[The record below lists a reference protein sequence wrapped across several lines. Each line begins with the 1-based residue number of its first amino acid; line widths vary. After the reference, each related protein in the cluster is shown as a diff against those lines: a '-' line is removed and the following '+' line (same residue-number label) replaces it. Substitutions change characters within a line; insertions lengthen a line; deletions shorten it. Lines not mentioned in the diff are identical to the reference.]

1 MEPMSFLF
9 NKDGRGEGKI
19 LFVAPE
25 ASPFAKAG
33 GLGEVMFALPRAL
46 QKLGYDVR
54 VMIPRYAGIDLDK
67 LHLTMEYAGLEV
79 PTGATGDKETEPEF
93 LTCNVRKYSPA
104 ERKGSKKK
112 LPVVTYFLEN
122 EEYYEKRSNVYGYS
136 DDAVRW
142 ALLCRGVLEFF
153 RKSKEWT
160 PDVIVASDWQT
171 GFLSQYL
178 RTEYKDNPTLS
189 SIATVFMIHNLYY
202 QGLFDHHFVSE
213 MEFDDGQSTLPSF
226 FDPRFLKI
234 NGMRRGIMN
243 SDVIT
248 TVSPTYAQEIM
259 TKAFGELLDD
269 LLKER
274 RSRVYGVLNGIDYED
289 FNPETDTHVPKQYS
303 EKTLSHR
310 EKNKLELQARFGLP
324 KNPDVPVVAIVS
336 RLVEQKGFD
345 LLFMV
350 IEPLLKELK
359 FQLVILGSGEAK
371 YMGFFKELADKYPE
385 QVSAHL
391 TFDSILP
398 RLIYSGADMALIPS
412 RFEPCG
418 LVQMEAMRYGV
429 VPVVRSTGGL
439 ADSVK
444 DFNAATGEGTG
455 FTFSQF
461 DSLSLAIALTRACE
475 YYRNPT
481 VWKTIQKQAME
492 QDFSWEH
499 SAKAYTSIF
508 DVAIDIHGRERP
520 KE

>member
-1 MEPMSFLF
+1 MSFLF
-9 NKDGRGEGKI
+9 NKDGRGLKV

-46 QKLGYDVR
+46 SALGHDAR
-54 VMIPRYAGIDLDK
+54 VMIPRYAGINLDEFQ
-67 LHLTMEYAGLEV
+67 LAMEYAGLEV
-79 PTGATGDKETEPEF
+79 PTGASGEKDTEPEY
-93 LTCNVRKYSPA
+93 LVCNVRKYSP
-104 ERKGSKKK
+104 EGRKNGKKK
-112 LPVVTYFLEN
+112 LPVTTYFLEN

-142 ALLCRGVLEFF
+142 ALLSRGVLEFLK
-153 RKSKEWT
+153 KSNDWV

-171 GFLSQYL
+171 GFISQYL
-178 RTEYKDNPTLS
+178 RTEYKDNKKLA

-213 MEFDDGQSTLPSF
+213 MDFDDGQSTLPAF

-259 TKAFGELLDD
+259 TKAFGELLED

-274 RSRVYGVLNGIDYED
+274 RSRVYGVLNGIDYSD
-289 FNPETDTHVPKQYS
+289 FDPENDSQLPKNYS
-303 EKTLSHR
+303 ESTLQHR
-310 EKNKLELQARFGLP
+310 AKNKEELQARFGLP
-324 KNPDVPVVAIVS
+324 QKADVPVVAIVS

-345 LLFMV
+345 LLFSV
-350 IEPLLKELK
+350 IEPLLKELQ
-359 FQLVILGSGEAK
+359 FQLVVLGSGEAK
-371 YMGFFKELADKYPE
+371 YMGFFKDLMDRYPE

-391 TFDSILP
+391 TFDPILP
-398 RLIYSGADMALIPS
+398 RLIYGGADMVLIPS

-429 VPVVRSTGGL
+429 VPIVRGTGGL
-439 ADSVK
+439 ADSVT
-444 DFNAATGEGTG
+444 DYNAATGKGTG
-455 FTFSQF
+455 FIFGNF
-461 DSLSLAIALTRACE
+461 DSMSLAITLARACE
-475 YYRNPT
+475 HYRNPEA
-481 VWKTIQKQAME
+481 WKSIQKQAMAE
-492 QDFSWEH
+492 DFSWEH
-499 SAKAYTSIF
+499 SARAHAQIF
-508 DVAIDIHGRERP
+508 ETALDIHERHHN
-520 KE
+520 K